1 MTVTF
6 LITIAVSHHRQIYIQ
21 AVSAKSVIVPLCI
34 VHPMPE
40 DRARVY
46 RVTVKVRRK
55 IITCHRFS
63 VYYLHL
69 YLLKLKVQLDERLI
83 KGG

>member
-1 MTVTF
+1 MYPCVF
-6 LITIAVSHHRQIYIQ
+6 L
-21 AVSAKSVIVPLCI
+21 

-40 DRARVY
+40 DRAARVY

-55 IITCHRFS
+55 IITS

>member
-1 MTVTF
+1 MLLYPCVF
-6 LITIAVSHHRQIYIQ
+6 L
-21 AVSAKSVIVPLCI
+21 

-40 DRARVY
+40 DRAARVY